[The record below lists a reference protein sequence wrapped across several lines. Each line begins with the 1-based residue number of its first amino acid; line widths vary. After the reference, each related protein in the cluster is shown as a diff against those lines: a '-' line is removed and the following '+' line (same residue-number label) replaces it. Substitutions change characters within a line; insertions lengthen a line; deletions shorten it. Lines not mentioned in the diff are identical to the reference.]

1 MAYFEFYGTFYT
13 NFCFRN
19 KKSDFLALF
28 GHNFKLRDD
37 IEKQKIPFLEQS
49 VYMNKNETG
58 ENLIMLIIRYDVPKK
73 NHQKLSFLPFS
84 SKL

>member
-1 MAYFEFYGTFYT
+1 MAHFIQIFVFEI
-13 NFCFRN
+13 

-49 VYMNKNETG
+49 VYMNKNEKG
-58 ENLIMLIIRYDVPKK
+58 ENLIMLVIRYDVPKK

-84 SKL
+84 SKW

>member
-1 MAYFEFYGTFYT
+1 MAHFIQIFVFEI
-13 NFCFRN
+13 

-49 VYMNKNETG
+49 VYMNKNEKG
-58 ENLIMLIIRYDVPKK
+58 ENLIMLVIRYDVPKK